1 MKISIDGGALCES
14 KNRYGNYV
22 FSRNLITALYLYDQ
36 RNDYTVYGFCM
47 KPSWLKERQR
57 FRYQQIM
64 PKRFWSSVR
73 LSIEQIVHPND
84 IFLALNQAIPLYT
97 SGRVITFCHGLA
109 YYFYPQYY
117 SKKDNFRLNNQLTQ
131 MFKRS
136 GRIIVSSQKVK
147 DELVPISQLIGTKI
161 QVIPFGIPLEMTRKL
176 KVKNEKLRVDKYFL
190 YVGMNHQIKNIEF
203 IMQAF
208 KKFKKNKDYKDY
220 KLYTITKNASRSK
233 LKRLYQNATALLT
246 ASHYES
252 FNLPVLEALSVGCP
266 VIGLKSAIIPE
277 LKKYV
282 NVATNEK
289 MFVKLMIKAG
299 NNTLKINFS
308 KEIKRKFTWKN
319 YVKMII
325 NKLS

>member
-1 MKISIDGGALCES
+1 MKISIDGGALCEN

-97 SGRVITFCHGLA
+97 SEKVITFCHGLA

-117 SKKDNFRLNNQLTQ
+117 SKEDVIRLNKQLKEII
-131 MFKRS
+131 KRS
-136 GRIIVSSQKVK
+136 NKIIVSSQKVK
-147 DELVPISQLIGTKI
+147 DELVSINQLIDRKI
-161 QVIPFGIPLEMTRKL
+161 QVIPFGIPFDMDNSIKRKVS
-176 KVKNEKLRVDKYFL
+176 KSKDKFFL

-203 IMQAF
+203 IKRAC
-208 KKFKKNKDYKDY
+208 KEFKKNKKYKDY
-220 KLYTITKNASRSK
+220 KLYNITTNLLRNK
-233 LKRLYQNATALLT
+233 LKKLYQSATALLT

-252 FNLPVLEALSVGCP
+252 FNLPVLEALSQGCP

-282 NVATNEK
+282 NVATNKK

-299 NNTLKINFS
+299 NNTLKTNFS